1 METGMAE
8 QASGR
13 IGPDDTRL
21 HHAIHYIHAHFAEP
35 LSIGDIARAAGCDS
49 GYFTRFF
56 KAMAGLPPRRYLTEV
71 RFERAKDLVRNS
83 RKSMTQ
89 IAAECGFADQSH
101 MTNIFRKRVG
111 MTPTAFRDA

>member
-1 METGMAE
+1 MAE
-8 QASGR
+8 DAWGQAR
-13 IGPDDTRL
+13 LDDSRL
-21 HHAIHYIHAHFAEP
+21 HLAIRYIHAHFAEP

-71 RFERAKDLVRNS
+71 RFERAKDLIRNS
-83 RKSMTQ
+83 SKSMTQ

-111 MTPTAFRDA
+111 MTPTAFRAA